1 MKKIFAFFSL
11 FIFNK
16 SIAQEINTLE
26 PVNISNSRTLQKNS
40 VTGKNITVVDGKLF
54 EKLPV
59 ISLDDLLK
67 YVPGVEIQ
75 QRGHAGS
82 QADIIIRGGT
92 FQQILVLIDGVKL
105 NDPITGHFSGY
116 IPITPAEIERIEII
130 KGPAAAMYGSE
141 AVGGLINIISK
152 INYAYKKEKKLNITA
167 GAIAGEY
174 GLINGSA
181 HLYSTGEKLNFSLAA
196 FTNNA
201 TGQLLRSNNRGYF
214 NNHTFSGSI
223 ARQFGNRWQFSLQSS
238 YDIRDFAAQNFYT
251 TFLSDTATEKVS
263 TFWNHAQL
271 KKIGNNNSD
280 QFDGVYK
287 NTLDNY
293 SFNKSAI
300 ANENRSELMLLQ
312 YLHTG
317 QLNKNINFVYGTMLE
332 HRKINSNDRGNHSN
346 NHAAIFGSSVIQLNN
361 FSINPGLRLVNDQNY
376 GNEVLPQL
384 NASYS
389 VKKLFADTTARL
401 VFRGGAGRSLR
412 SADFTERFNN
422 YNKPLVK
429 SGTIGNPDL
438 VAERSWSYEIGGD
451 ITWNNFRFSATGF
464 YRSQRQ
470 LIDYVITPYADMPRK
485 TNLDPAGTYSLAKN
499 IKTADTKGLEFEIA
513 WQKSFCKDI
522 HLNLVSSALFLD
534 TKTSDATPSFYI
546 LSHAKLLLQQYIM
559 FRYKNLELSFNGLYK
574 ERAPQSETRAGR
586 VTVVQSVNYA
596 IGNGR
601 VQYNLKKISGFVMVN
616 NIGDRQYTDLLG
628 SKMPGRWT
636 SGGIIFKL

>member
-1 MKKIFAFFSL
+1 MKKILTFSFL
-11 FIFNK
+11 LIFCK
-16 SIAQEINTLE
+16 TKAQEINTLE

-67 YVPGVEIQ
+67 YIPGVEIQ
-75 QRGHAGS
+75 QRGPAGA

-116 IPITPAEIERIEII
+116 IPITPSEIERIEII
-130 KGPAAAMYGSE
+130 KGPAAAMFGSE
-141 AVGGLINIISK
+141 AVGGVVNIISK
-152 INYAYKKEKKLNITA
+152 INYSYKKEKKLNITA

-174 GLINGSA
+174 GLLNGSA
-181 HLYSTGEKLNFSLAA
+181 HLYGTGEKLNFSLAA
-196 FTNNA
+196 FSNNA

-223 ARQFGNRWQFSLQSS
+223 AKQLGNRWQLSLQSS

-263 TFWNHAQL
+263 TLWNHLQL
-271 KKIGNNNSD
+271 KKTVNNKSD
-280 QFDGVYK
+280 QFDGIYK

-293 SFNKSAI
+293 SFNKKSI
-300 ANENRSELMLLQ
+300 ANQNRSELMLLQ

-317 QLNKNINFVYGTMLE
+317 QVNKNISFVYGTMLE
-332 HRKINSNDRGNHSN
+332 HRKITSNDRGNHST
-346 NHAAIFGSSVIQLNN
+346 NHAAVFGSAVVQYKQL
-361 FSINPGLRLVNDQNY
+361 SINPGLRAVNDQNY
-376 GNEVLPQL
+376 GTELLPQL
-384 NASYS
+384 NISY
-389 VKKLFADTTARL
+389 KTEDI
-401 VFRGGAGRSLR
+401 VFRGGAGRAIR
-412 SADFTERFNN
+412 AADFTERFNN

-438 VAERSWSYEIGGD
+438 AAEKSWSYEIGAD
-451 ITWNNFRFSATGF
+451 VLVNDFRFSATGF

-470 LIDYVITPYADMPRK
+470 LIDYVITPYAEMPRK
-485 TNLDPAGTYSLAKN
+485 DNLDPTGSYSLAKN
-499 IKTADTKGLEFEIA
+499 IKTADTKGLEVEIA
-513 WQKSFCKDI
+513 WQKNLSKDI
-522 HLNLVSSALFLD
+522 HLQLVSSALFLD
-534 TKTSDATPSFYI
+534 TKTSDTRPSFYI
-546 LSHAKLLLQQYIM
+546 LSHAKLLLQQYIL

-574 ERAPQSETRAGR
+574 ERAPLSEKRAGR
-586 VTVVQSVNYA
+586 ISVSQSVNYA

-601 VQYNLKKISGFVMVN
+601 IQYNLKKISGFVMVN

-628 SKMPGRWT
+628 SNMPGRWT
-636 SGGIIFKL
+636 SGGIILKL